1 MSKLI
6 YYLVYAGIW
15 LLASIPFKAL
25 YVLADIL
32 YILLYKVAGYRK
44 KVTRT
49 NLKNSFP
56 EKSSAEL
63 KEIERR
69 FYHYLCDYMLESMK
83 MLRLSKGEL
92 FRRMKF
98 NNMEQYLS
106 LTEKY
111 GGIIIMM
118 PHYANFEWTIG
129 VGAFMNPEDLPM
141 QVYKPLKNV
150 YIDKLFRDIRSRF
163 GGYNVP
169 KHEAVREVVKMKR
182 AGKKIVLGL
191 IADQSPNIHSLHFWT
206 TFLHQ
211 KTFFMN
217 GGERIAKMMGYPVF
231 YCEIK
236 KERRGYCE
244 ATFDLMIEFP
254 KQTADGEITEMFARR
269 VEQTITREPAYWFWS
284 HRRWKHKQEDAGRD

>member
-56 EKSSAEL
+56 EKSDVEL
-63 KEIERR
+63 RTIERR
-69 FYHYLCDYMLESMK
+69 FYHYLCDYMLESLK
-83 MLRLSKGEL
+83 MLRLSKEEL
-92 FRRMKF
+92 LQRMKF
-98 NNMEQYLS
+98 NNIEQYLS
-106 LTEKY
+106 LIEKY
-111 GGIIIMM
+111 GGIILMM
-118 PHYANFEWTIG
+118 PHYANFEWVIG
-129 VGAFMNPEDLPM
+129 MGLFMKPEDLPM
-141 QVYKPLKNV
+141 QVYKPLKNI

-169 KHEAVREVVKMKR
+169 KHDAVREVVKMKR
-182 AGKKIVLGL
+182 SGKKLALGL

-211 KTFFMN
+211 ETSFMN
-217 GGERIAKMMGYPVF
+217 GGERIAKMMDYPVF

-236 KERRGYCE
+236 KDRRGHCE
-244 ATFDLMIEFP
+244 ATFDLMTEFS

-284 HRRWKHKQEDAGRD
+284 HKRWKHKREDAGRN